1 MIVDRPS
8 CGTRK
13 KLSGSITVLL
23 LVAAGLA
30 GSALVAEEGTLGA
43 SAAIGGKAHR
53 AEFVP
58 GELLVKFRPNVLNQ
72 AWIEGKDDEVAIG
85 TGIINDPLLRWKIEE
100 ILGVTTPAGRLK
112 AGGWKLQ
119 RVFNRLRPMHKRS
132 RARSGKEVG
141 IPDFYNLMLLQ
152 VSPEA
157 DVPRLVR
164 ELSAAE
170 GIVYAEPNYLHYP
183 DAAPNDAHYNHQDSL
198 EGSSDRDIDAER
210 AWNQTVGSNAIKVGV
225 IDYGIDY
232 DNSDLGGH
240 FGSSGDKVRGGWNF
254 YNNNSDPDDVH
265 FTNWASHSHGTKVA
279 GVIGA
284 LRNNSIGVAGIA
296 GGDGGANIG
305 VQLYAFKTGGTSE
318 GLRTSDVIDAIVEA
332 SLSPPAGYGCH
343 VINLSFGTYNYSDS
357 MRGAVGT
364 AAANNVVV
372 VAAKGNDGVT
382 TKRYPADFDKWWV
395 IAVGAS
401 DENDTREQNTDWSSN
416 YGNDIDVMAPGV
428 LSMVHTTARVEID
441 PYDSFQGTSAAAP
454 HVSGIAAL
462 LLSVQPDLHHA
473 DVEGIIK
480 ASAEKVRTDLY
491 SYNSEGWHSEMGF
504 GRVNAADAL
513 DMLSSPWTLT
523 HASATGGSSSNAGTE
538 YNLPV
543 LPVWDYGNSVYG
555 YAYRIRKTVNFS
567 TTYSAEPFVWGRG
580 ANESI
585 GWGRTSPVHSV
596 DHCDVI
602 SSTSTSAVLE
612 TFVYQVYEYD
622 WESGY
627 TYGRGWFPTSPSNAR
642 CAYTVLGTP
651 GTPPVPP
658 EPTACFTVS
667 PTWGNAPLTV
677 TVNASCSSDQDGTI
691 TSYSWNM
698 GDGGTRSGQSVSYTY
713 WEADLY
719 DITLTVTD
727 NDGLTDTDTELVL
740 VTCEGGIECP
750 L

>member
-8 CGTRK
+8 CCARE
-13 KLSGSITVLL
+13 KLSGSIRALL
-23 LVAAGLA
+23 LVAAGLL
-30 GSALVAEEGTLGA
+30 GSSLSAEEGTLGA
-43 SAAIGGKAHR
+43 PASMADKPHK

-72 AWIEGKDDEVAIG
+72 AWIEGGDDEVAIG
-85 TGIINDPLLRWKIEE
+85 TGIINDPLLRWTIEE
-100 ILGVTTPAGRLK
+100 ILGVASPAGRLK
-112 AGGWKLQ
+112 SGGWKLK

-132 RARSGKEVG
+132 RARSGKEVE

-152 VSPEA
+152 VSTEA

-164 ELSAAE
+164 ELSAVE
-170 GIVYAEPNYLHYP
+170 GIVYAEPNYLLYP
-183 DAAPNDAHYNHQDSL
+183 DAAPNDSRYDRQESL
-198 EGSSDRDIDAER
+198 EGSLDRDIDAER

-232 DNSDLGGH
+232 DHPDLGGH
-240 FGSSGDKVRGGWNF
+240 FGSPGDKVRGGWDF
-254 YNNNSDPDDVH
+254 FNNDSDPDDVH
-265 FTNWASHSHGTKVA
+265 FDSWVSHSHGTKVA

-296 GGDGGANIG
+296 GGDGGANTG
-305 VQLYAFKTGGTSE
+305 VQLFAFKTGGTAD
-318 GLRTSDVIDAIVEA
+318 GLRASDTIDAIVEA
-332 SLSPPAGYGCH
+332 SLSPPSGYGCH
-343 VINLSFGTYNYSDS
+343 VINLSFGTYDSSDS
-357 MRGAVGT
+357 LRGAIGT

-372 VAAKGNDGVT
+372 VAAKGNAGVT
-382 TKRYPADFDKWWV
+382 TKRYPADYDKWWV

-401 DENDTREQNTDWSSN
+401 NEDDTREQSEAWGSN
-416 YGNDIDVMAPGV
+416 YGNGIDVVAPGV
-428 LSMVHTTARVEID
+428 TGMVQTTARVEIL

-462 LLSVQPDLHHA
+462 LLSVRPDLHHS

-491 SYNSEGWHSEMGF
+491 NYDSDGWHPEMGF

-523 HASATGGSSSNAGTE
+523 HASATGGTSSYAGSE

-543 LPVWDYGNSVYG
+543 APIWGYGNHVYG
-555 YAYRIRKTVNFS
+555 YVYRIRKTVNFS
-567 TTYSAEPFVWGRG
+567 STYSSKPYVWGRG
-580 ANESI
+580 ANESL

-596 DHCDVI
+596 DHCEVI
-602 SSTSTSAVLE
+602 SSTSTGAVLE
-612 TFVYQVYEYD
+612 TYVYRVYEYD
-622 WESGY
+622 YESGY
-627 TYGRGWFPTSPSNAR
+627 TYGRGWHPTSRTNAK

-658 EPTACFTVS
+658 EPNACFTVS

-677 TVNASCSSDQDGTI
+677 TVNASCSSDPDGTI
-691 TSYSWNM
+691 TNYSWNM

-713 WEADLY
+713 WEADTY
-719 DITLTVTD
+719 NITLTVTD
-727 NDGLTDTDTELVL
+727 NDGLTDTDTETVL
-740 VTCEGGIECP
+740 VACEGGDCP
-750 L
+750 W